1 MGQTATHFRVLH
13 STFLTTRKMRRQTS
27 YFSTF
32 FSFFWSLHYVP
43 NSHFSVLHGTF
54 LTTRNATM
62 VSFFLI
68 LFLIVQSCFRM
79 NDAAVLHITFLMAF
93 HMCQT
98 ATCVYCMTPS
108 GTHGMADRCLDCFFS
123 SVPSQL
129 QRLAYFVPCFFS
141 RGGSCMP
148 HVLTS
153 ASDG

>member
-1 MGQTATHFRVLH
+1 
-13 STFLTTRKMRRQTS
+13 MRRQTS

-62 VSFFLI
+62 V
-68 LFLIVQSCFRM
+68 RM

-98 ATCVYCMTPS
+98 ATCVYC
-108 GTHGMADRCLDCFFS
+108 
-123 SVPSQL
+123 
-129 QRLAYFVPCFFS
+129 
-141 RGGSCMP
+141 
-148 HVLTS
+148 
-153 ASDG
+153 